1 MTPRSLPSGWS
12 EAEASL
18 WGWHAVGSKRKGPGG
33 TCWPQVTKQPP
44 AKGTAGGPLLLG
56 TLSLKP
62 VWSEQERSCSLSAL
76 TRRRHQLQ
84 AVTRDTGLETC
95 DASPPVSPWRR
106 LGRALTAASSAVAWG
121 ADPRETRAGLSPG
134 GWVSARPLI
143 AARGPR
149 PADFLKRER
158 TENHPQNRWKLQ
170 IPGPCSPR
178 CCYIGPGVRPGNLY
192 F

>member
-95 DASPPVSPWRR
+95 DASPPRLSLEEARQGPDRCLLSCSLGSRSKGDQSRPLPGR
-106 LGRALTAASSAVAWG
+106 LGVSKATYRCERASASRLSQKGEDRESPSEQVEI
-121 ADPRETRAGLSPG
+121 ADSWA
-134 GWVSARPLI
+134 
-143 AARGPR
+143 
-149 PADFLKRER
+149 
-158 TENHPQNRWKLQ
+158 LQ
-170 IPGPCSPR
+170 S
-178 CCYIGPGVRPGNLY
+178 
-192 F
+192 